1 MTPTALA
8 RNPDDHHDSTS
19 HTDATDCRPRGREP
33 RPRLFF
39 LAVYDDPEAFAELV
53 PKESTPRPVAIA
65 EDGSAAEIDLYP
77 YDADAWTTGPTPT
90 RRIVVR

>member
-1 MTPTALA
+1 
-8 RNPDDHHDSTS
+8 
-19 HTDATDCRPRGREP
+19 
-33 RPRLFF
+33 
-39 LAVYDDPEAFAELV
+39 VYDDPEAFAELV